1 MKKRSILLELLK
13 FLGIMI
19 VGWIIFLMIFA
30 ILGTEGDEEISD
42 FQNKMSLLLGFL
54 LSLIIVF
61 GLKFNGVRRRFE
73 TLKAARS
80 NIGISEEKNNGLLDK
95 ANRVVDKYMTHESEV
110 QLGVSAIRAESME
123 IKKRPKKVKSADQFR
138 SVIENYPDLKAN
150 EAVNRLLVQ
159 IEQCEN
165 TLEAAKRQ
173 YNDSVLEYNTL
184 INNFPTVLL
193 KKLCGWKEMEY
204 YSEPEEEITDEMLG
218 L

>member
-1 MKKRSILLELLK
+1 MKKRSILVVLLK
-13 FLGIMI
+13 FFGIML
-19 VGWIIFLMIFA
+19 VGWFIFLMIFA

-42 FQNKMSLLLGFL
+42 FQSRMSLLLGFL

-61 GLKFNGVRRRFE
+61 GIKFNGVRRRFE
-73 TLKAARS
+73 TLKATRS
-80 NIGISEEKNNGLLDK
+80 NIGISEETNNGLLDK
-95 ANRVVDKYMTHESEV
+95 ANRVVEKYMAHESDV
-110 QLGVSAIRAESME
+110 QLGVSQIRSAAME
-123 IKKRPKKVKSADQFR
+123 VPKKSKKVKSADQFR
-138 SVIENYPDLKAN
+138 TMIENYPDLKAN

-165 TLEAAKRQ
+165 TLESAKRQ

-193 KKLCGWKEMEY
+193 KKICRWKEMEY